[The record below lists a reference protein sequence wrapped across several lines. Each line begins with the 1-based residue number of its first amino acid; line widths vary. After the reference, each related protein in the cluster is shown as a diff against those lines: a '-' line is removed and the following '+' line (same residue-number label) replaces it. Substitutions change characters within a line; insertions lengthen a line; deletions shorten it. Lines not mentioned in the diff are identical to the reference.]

1 MFWQSAVEVEL
12 TVRVQ
17 DTLLDTDVDTRVK

>member
-17 DTLLDTDVDTRVK
+17 DTLLDTDVDTPVK